1 MLKSTRSRF
10 LPLIVTAALCAL
22 GIVLGNWQT
31 QRALEKE
38 RIAESLQQQS
48 KLAPL
53 NLNLALSTPPDAQV
67 THPGI
72 QESKQDVP
80 AFRSVEMRGEFV
92 RDWPLY
98 LDNRPLY
105 GVAGLYV
112 LMPFKLEGSDQI
124 VLVARGWLQR
134 NVLERTKL
142 PPLVTPTGMISLRG
156 VVRDN
161 LDRSMQ
167 LGQAEVPQPGA
178 IVQNLT
184 IDSLRARGQW
194 NLWNKVVEQ
203 STEVNDGLSR
213 NWPKPS
219 AGSDK
224 HRGYAFQWYGLA
236 LMAALFFV
244 VTGLRRGKNGTN
256 KEH

>member
-1 MLKSTRSRF
+1 MLKPIRSRF
-10 LPLIVTAALCAL
+10 LPLMLTALLCAL
-22 GIVLGNWQT
+22 GIALGNWQT

-38 RIAESLQQQS
+38 GIAETLQQQA
-48 KLAPL
+48 KLSPQ
-53 NLNLALSTPPDAQV
+53 NLNLVFSSAPDGSRA
-67 THPGI
+67 P
-72 QESKQDVP
+72 EPS
-80 AFRSVEMRGEFV
+80 AFRQVEMRGEFV

-105 GVAGLYV
+105 GVAGFYV
-112 LMPFKLEGSDQI
+112 LMPFKLEGSDKKI
-124 VLVARGWLQR
+124 LIARGWVQR
-134 NVLERTKL
+134 NLQERSKL
-142 PPLVTPTGMISLRG
+142 PPLVTPTGVISLRG

-167 LGQAEVPQPGA
+167 LGEAEIPQPGA
-178 IVQNLT
+178 ILQNIT
-184 IDSLRARGQW
+184 TARLRERSQW
-194 NLWNKVVEQ
+194 DVWDKVVEQ
-203 STEVNDGLSR
+203 HTDVNDGLSR
-213 NWPKPS
+213 DWPKPS

>member
-1 MLKSTRSRF
+1 MLKSPRFRF

-22 GIVLGNWQT
+22 GIALGNWQT

-38 RIAESLQQQS
+38 QIAERLQQQS

-53 NLNLALSTPPDAQV
+53 NLNQVLLSATDGSLAQTGKADTTSEAF
-67 THPGI
+67 
-72 QESKQDVP
+72 
-80 AFRSVEMRGEFV
+80 AFRTVEMRGEFV

-98 LDNRPLY
+98 LDNRSLY
-105 GVAGLYV
+105 GVAGFYV
-112 LMPFKLEGSDQI
+112 LMPFKLEGSEKI

-142 PPLVTPTGMISLRG
+142 PPLVTPTGIIHLRG

-167 LGQAEVPQPGA
+167 LGQTEIPQPGA
-178 IVQNLT
+178 ILQNLT
-184 IDSLRARGQW
+184 IASLRDRGNW
-194 NLWNKVVEQ
+194 DLWGKVVEQ
-203 STEVNDGLSR
+203 SSEVNDGLSR
-213 NWPKPS
+213 NWPKPN